1 MSSRKVTL
9 ETLAYI
15 MNKFQPEY
23 QGCFCGHFK
32 EFHEHEV
39 KGCSQCGCERYV
51 GALPVEIPNFGRNQL
66 AVLFCELGFKIG
78 AEVGV
83 MKGEYSQ
90 VILEANPRL
99 ELFCV
104 DAWRAYEGYD
114 MGDQAKMDEHFTKAQ
129 KRLKPYPNKTF
140 IREFSV
146 KAASQFPDGVLDFVY
161 IDAAHDFVSV
171 VNDLNAWTPKVRKG
185 GIISGHDYVLRGMGP
200 NIYGKANMTFHV
212 KQAVDAWT
220 LSFLIDPWFALGR
233 KEPREGEIR
242 DKIRSFMWVKE

>member
-1 MSSRKVTL
+1 MTTL
-9 ETLAYI
+9 EYI
-15 MNKFQPEY
+15 LNKFQPDY
-23 QGCFCGHFK
+23 RGCYCGHFK
-32 EFHEHEV
+32 ELHEHEV
-39 KGCSQCGCERYV
+39 RMCSECKCERYT

-66 AVLFCELGFKIG
+66 ALLFTELGFRRG

-90 VILEANPRL
+90 VLLEACPNL
-99 ELFCV
+99 HLICV
-104 DAWRAYEGYD
+104 DAWQAYEGYD
-114 MGDQAKMDEHFTKAQ
+114 MGDQAKMDELFARAQ
-129 KRLKPYPNKTF
+129 KRLSRYPNKTF

-146 KAASQFPDGVLDFVY
+146 DAAKQVPNDSLDFVY
-161 IDAAHDFVSV
+161 IDAAHDFFNV

-185 GIISGHDYVLRGMGP
+185 GIISGHDYIMRGMGP

-212 KQAVDAWT
+212 KQAVDAWA
-220 LSFLIDPWFALGR
+220 LSFLIDPWFVLGR